1 MTIVLKL
8 KFKSSWVNKA
18 TKMMEKVMMMT
29 EMILLM
35 TMLKERMQVK
45 EKTTTKMIQ
54 IPTF

>member
-1 MTIVLKL
+1 MTILLKL
-8 KFKSSWVNKA
+8 KFKSCWVTKA

-45 EKTTTKMIQ
+45 EKTTTKMTQ